1 MTVSAPLIITSEVV
15 AALAILRELAAI
27 RPVNV
32 LDLMD
37 RIKTRR
43 GAAEHRAQM
52 ERQTYDIETG
62 PYPFRVTFSMETG
75 HPGGNARHLSISI
88 RRDNRVPSPEAV
100 IEIATI
106 MGFEGELTDWAVYP
120 EALRGGGAATNVV
133 QPIR

>member
-15 AALAILRELAAI
+15 AALAILRELAAT

-37 RIKTRR
+37 RLRTRR
-43 GAAEHRAQM
+43 GEAEHRAQM
-52 ERQTYDIETG
+52 ARQTYDIETG
-62 PYPFRVTFSMETG
+62 PYLFRVTFSMEAG

-100 IEIATI
+100 AEIATI
-106 MGFEGELTDWAVYP
+106 MGFEGGLTDWAIYP
-120 EALRGGGAATNVV
+120 EDLRGGGTAINVV